1 MSIIFRDVGFWL
13 RKRGLEIK
21 QFFSV
26 IFVVLDTQI
35 GRRLKTAKITAE
47 LIQVL
52 AALRYPRKQ
61 FIYPR
66 YLQCQRKN
74 SYLIPA
80 TNPDEIPAAGKAGWQ
95 KYDEATFSEFKSISI
110 AGQNSN
116 SNFWWIANESSATIC
131 NRFSLICSSK

>member
-21 QFFSV
+21 QFFYV

-52 AALRYPRKQ
+52 AALRYRRKQ
-61 FIYPR
+61 FIYQR
-66 YLQCQRKN
+66 YLQLQRKN
-74 SYLIPA
+74 SYLIRA
-80 TNPDEIPAAGKAGWQ
+80 TNSDEICALAKTGRQ
-95 KYDEATFSEFKSISI
+95 KYDEATFIGVQKHFY
-110 AGQNSN
+110 
-116 SNFWWIANESSATIC
+116 
-131 NRFSLICSSK
+131 SKPKQ